1 MNIIRKLNVDSS
13 FYLFMLVGMLC
24 GYIKDMVIVFCI
36 VLIHELG
43 HVIFFSLF
51 KIDIEKIV
59 IYPFGGMC
67 YVNKKINN
75 RILYDFFINVGGIAM
90 QLILFIFVYSLWK
103 NGFMV
108 NSTYNLFC
116 QYNLSIL
123 LFNLLPI
130 IPLDGNKVLVNV
142 LCNFFSFRFSYV
154 IGIIVSILFSL
165 LFIIYNVICGINDL
179 VICLFLLFQLI
190 SVIKNYRFLINKF
203 YLERIIYDN
212 YYNEIINGNIN
223 VKNMKIGKYYYF
235 YKNGRYYNEKEYLKV
250 SKIL

>member
-1 MNIIRKLNVDSS
+1 MMNIIRKLNIDSS

-24 GYIKDMVIVFCI
+24 GYIKDMVIVFGI

-75 RILYDFFINVGGIAM
+75 RILYDFFINVGGIVM

-123 LFNLLPI
+123 LFNLLPM

-165 LFIIYNVICGINDL
+165 LFVIYNVICAINDL

-235 YKNGRYYNEKEYLKV
+235 YKNGRYYNEKDYLKEF
-250 SKIL
+250 K

>member
-1 MNIIRKLNVDSS
+1 MNIIRNLNIDSS
-13 FYLFMLVGMLC
+13 FYLFMLVGMFC
-24 GYIKDMVIVFCI
+24 GYIKEIVIVFSI
-36 VLIHELG
+36 VLIHEFG
-43 HVIFFSLF
+43 HVIFFNLF
-51 KIDIEKIV
+51 KIEIEKVV

-75 RILYDFFINVGGIAM
+75 RILYDFLINIGGIVM
-90 QLILFIFVYSLWK
+90 QFILFLIVYFLWNK
-103 NGFMV
+103 GV
-108 NSTYNLFC
+108 IVDSTYNLFC
-116 QYNLSIL
+116 KYNLSIL
-123 LFNLLPI
+123 LFNVLPI

-165 LFIIYNVICGINDL
+165 LFLIYNVICGINDL

-190 SVIKNYRFLINKF
+190 NVIKSYRFLINKF

-212 YYNEIINGNIN
+212 YYDEIINGNIN

-235 YKNGRYYNEKEYLKV
+235 YKNGRYYNEKEYLKLF
-250 SKIL
+250 K

>member
-1 MNIIRKLNVDSS
+1 MMNIIRNLNIDSS
-13 FYLFMLVGMLC
+13 FYLFMLVGMFC
-24 GYIKDMVIVFCI
+24 GYIKEIVIVFSI
-36 VLIHELG
+36 VLIHEFG
-43 HVIFFSLF
+43 HVIFFNLF
-51 KIDIEKIV
+51 KIEIEKVV

-75 RILYDFFINVGGIAM
+75 RILYDFLINIGGIVM
-90 QLILFIFVYSLWK
+90 QFILFLIVYFLWNK
-103 NGFMV
+103 GV
-108 NSTYNLFC
+108 IVDSTYNLFC
-116 QYNLSIL
+116 KYNLSIL
-123 LFNLLPI
+123 LFNVLPI

-165 LFIIYNVICGINDL
+165 LFLIYNVICGINDL

-190 SVIKNYRFLINKF
+190 NVIKSYRFLINKF

-212 YYNEIINGNIN
+212 YYDEIINGNIN

-235 YKNGRYYNEKEYLKV
+235 YKNGRYYNEKEYLKLF
-250 SKIL
+250 K